1 MQTMCLMKFA
11 ISNVDYRTSWRGYGR
26 VGWGLRD
33 RNSFGV
39 RGGNWSFESAV
50 AVEGSTIAVEA
61 VEIVKKNKL
70 DFEFLVP

>member
-1 MQTMCLMKFA
+1 MREAL
-11 ISNVDYRTSWRGYGR
+11 WEERGLG

-33 RNSFGV
+33 RNSFDV
-39 RGGNWSFESAV
+39 RDGKWSFESVV

-61 VEIVKKNKL
+61 VEIVKKNEL